1 MVQAVF
7 QGNYEEVESLLTK
20 SLAGNVSDAD
30 KRTPLHAAAYRGF
43 AEIAGTAYVTDK
55 VKDFVEVS
63 CFALNCIIMPIPKP
77 CLFPKKLDKARVKL
91 LF

>member
-43 AEIAGTAYVTDK
+43 AEIAGTTYVTDK
-55 VKDFVEVS
+55 V
-63 CFALNCIIMPIPKP
+63 
-77 CLFPKKLDKARVKL
+77 
-91 LF
+91 